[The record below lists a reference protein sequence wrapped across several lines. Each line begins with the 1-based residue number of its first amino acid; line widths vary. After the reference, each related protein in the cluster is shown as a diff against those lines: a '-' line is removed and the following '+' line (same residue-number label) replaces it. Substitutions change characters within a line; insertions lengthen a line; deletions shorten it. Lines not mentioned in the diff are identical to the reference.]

1 MIHFKKGNIVKAD
14 TEALVNTVN
23 CVGIMGR
30 GIALQFKKAYPEN
43 FEEYRKV
50 CKDKKLHPGMVYTYK
65 LPILGLTQYIIN
77 FPTKRHWKGKSK
89 LEDIQQGLKALAQE
103 IKRLGIRSISIP
115 PLGCGLGGLNWETV
129 RPIIESALGYLTDV
143 EVDIYEPLG
152 APKAKEMVTRT
163 KKPRMTVGRASLI
176 MLVKKYLE
184 AMLDDSITL
193 LEIHKLMYFLQE
205 AGEKLRLNYKVAYY
219 GPYAENL
226 RHVLILIEGHFIE
239 GFGEGE
245 DNPEKTI
252 SVRPQA
258 YSLAASYLQKHPATK
273 ERLDS
278 VAQLIEG
285 FETSYGMELLSTV
298 HWIATH
304 KKPKEL
310 QRLTSLVH
318 EWSERKRTIMKDE
331 HVKIAFE
338 KLTTLGWIH
347 ANCHK

>member
-1 MIHFKKGNIVKAD
+1 MIHIKKGNIVKAD
-14 TEALVNTVN
+14 TDALVNTVN

-43 FEEYRKV
+43 FEAYRKV
-50 CKDKKLHPGMVYTYK
+50 CKVKKLHPGIVYTYK
-65 LPILGLTQYIIN
+65 LPILGGVQYIIN

-89 LEDIQQGLKALAQE
+89 LEDIQQGLEALAQE
-103 IKRLGIRSISIP
+103 IKRLGIKSISIP
-115 PLGCGLGGLNWETV
+115 PLGCGLGGLNWEAV
-129 RPIIESALGYLTDV
+129 RPMIERALGALTDV
-143 EVDIYEPLG
+143 EVYIYEPLG
-152 APKAKEMVTRT
+152 APEAKEMVNRT

-176 MLVKKYLE
+176 MLIKKYLE

-193 LEIHKLMYFLQE
+193 LEIHKLMYFMQE
-205 AGEKLRLNYKVAYY
+205 AGENLRLNYKVAPY

-252 SVRPQA
+252 SVMPKA
-258 YSLAASYLQKHPATK
+258 HSLAESYLQEHLATK

-285 FETSYGMELLSTV
+285 FETPYGMELLSTV
-298 HWIATH
+298 HWVATH
-304 KKPKEL
+304 KKTKEL
-310 QRLTSLVH
+310 KLLTSLVH
-318 EWSERKRTIMKDE
+318 KWSDRKRTIMKDK
-331 HVKIAFE
+331 HIKIAFE
-338 KLTTLGWIH
+338 KLNALGWIH
-347 ANCHK
+347 AN